1 MSGVFAADGR
11 IWGTLDLAREGGRS
25 DFDPSEAALLRHLAP
40 HVSAGLKLAVLRS
53 QAPPETAGDGVPG
66 VLVLDRRGKILHH
79 TASAERWLRDL
90 GDLGPGWREGVGLP
104 AAVWTVV
111 SALRRTLKPETER
124 DRSSSVLRLRVRSR
138 SGQWLTFLSPR
149 EREVVDL
156 VARAA
161 STREISQTLFISE
174 YTVQEPLSN
183 VFEKVGVRSRRE
195 LVKRFYFDAMYS

>member
-1 MSGVFAADGR
+1 MAC
-11 IWGTLDLAREGGRS
+11 
-25 DFDPSEAALLRHLAP
+25 
-40 HVSAGLKLAVLRS
+40 
-53 QAPPETAGDGVPG
+53 PECSSSTV
-66 VLVLDRRGKILHH
+66 GKILHH

-104 AAVWTVV
+104 AAVRTVV
-111 SALRRTLKPETER
+111 SALRRTLKPEAER

-138 SGQWLTFLSPR
+138 SRRWLTFQAARSEPRTDGGAETMIVIEPAGPREFVWLSTAAYGLSLR

-174 YTVQEPLSN
+174 YTVQEHLSN
-183 VFEKVGVRSRRE
+183 VFAKAGVRSRRE
-195 LVKRFYFDAMYS
+195 LVKRLYFGGMYS

>member
-1 MSGVFAADGR
+1 M
-11 IWGTLDLAREGGRS
+11 
-25 DFDPSEAALLRHLAP
+25 
-40 HVSAGLKLAVLRS
+40 
-53 QAPPETAGDGVPG
+53 
-66 VLVLDRRGKILHH
+66 HH

-90 GDLGPGWREGVGLP
+90 GDLGPGWREGVGP
-104 AAVWTVV
+104 ASSGVDGGERATKDPQARDGTGPEQQRPPSPRPVPFRAVVDV
-111 SALRRTLKPETER
+111 SGRAQRATNGRR
-124 DRSSSVLRLRVRSR
+124 DRDDDRHRAGRTSRIRLGEHSRVRPE
-138 SGQWLTFLSPR
+138 SPR
-149 EREVVDL
+149 TGGRDL

>member
-1 MSGVFAADGR
+1 MS
-11 IWGTLDLAREGGRS
+11 
-25 DFDPSEAALLRHLAP
+25 
-40 HVSAGLKLAVLRS
+40 
-53 QAPPETAGDGVPG
+53 
-66 VLVLDRRGKILHH
+66 
-79 TASAERWLRDL
+79 
-90 GDLGPGWREGVGLP
+90 GLP